1 MIDAY
6 NYQCREVAIAHRFEI
21 GRESSA
27 TQQARCMLLLS
38 LKLVFVSDSYSSL
51 LQNTAISNTH
61 TRTRNGGKVA
71 ERDVIVQINFT

>member
-6 NYQCREVAIAHRFEI
+6 NYQCREVAIAHRFEK

-38 LKLVFVSDSYSSL
+38 LKQVFVSDSYFSL

-61 TRTRNGGKVA
+61 TPPKWRKVA
-71 ERDVIVQINFT
+71 ECDVIVQMNFT